1 MNSLLQLRNAPAGV
15 LQRRR
20 FTRPATKRPKV
31 KDLAG
36 LLDWTHG
43 KAYAVGSPIKLV
55 DGFAWRLV
63 AAGLPIDRM
72 ALSVALLHPQF
83 GGYGIRWWQES
94 GVAEEV
100 LIEHDVTKSEVYL
113 SSPFPA
119 IVERGETIRVKI
131 EETDETPFPIVA
143 DLRAQGYTDYF
154 ALPIALGGILGAD
167 NVRRFQV
174 GNVATKRKGG
184 FSASDIAA
192 IRAAFTSLEGPLAL
206 VTERR
211 IAQDLLAIYL
221 GRNTGTKVLKGEVAR
236 GTGESIHAAILATD
250 MRGFTALA
258 DSLPE
263 TRTIEILNAWFEVQ
277 VGAVHAHRGE
287 VLKFVGDGMLAI
299 FPIADIELA
308 RQAARDAMAAA
319 RDALACVNRLDFPEA
334 GKLRAVAALHVGEI
348 YYGNIGAHDR
358 LDFTAIGPAVNLASR
373 LEGVAKKV
381 DLPLVVSEEFAALGT
396 EKLVSIGRFPMK
408 GLAGTREVFAPE
420 TVPNAA

>member
-1 MNSLLQLRNAPAGV
+1 MNSLLQLQNVPAGV

-20 FTRPATKRPKV
+20 FTRPEAKRPKV

-43 KAYAVGSPIKLV
+43 KAYAVGSPIKLI
-55 DGFAWRLV
+55 DGFAWRL
-63 AAGLPIDRM
+63 AATGLPVDRL
-72 ALSVALLHPQF
+72 ALSVSLLHPHF
-83 GGYGIRWWQES
+83 RGYGIRWWQES
-94 GVAEEV
+94 GMAEEV
-100 LIEHDVTKSEVYL
+100 LVAHDVTNSDAYRA
-113 SSPFPA
+113 SPFPA
-119 IVERGETIRVKI
+119 IVERGDTIRVRI
-131 EETDETPFPIVA
+131 EGANETPFPVIA

-154 ALPIALGGILGAD
+154 ALPIALGGMLGAD
-167 NVRRFQV
+167 ENRRFQV

-184 FSASDIAA
+184 FTASDIAA
-192 IRAAFTSLEGPLAL
+192 IRAAFTALEGPLAL

-299 FPIADIELA
+299 FPIADVELA

-319 RDALACVNRLDFPEA
+319 RDALACVDRLDFPDA

-348 YYGNIGAHDR
+348 YYGNIGSHDR
-358 LDFTAIGPAVNLASR
+358 LDFTAIGPAVNFVSR
-373 LEGVAKKV
+373 LEGVAKQA
-381 DLPLVVSEEFAALGT
+381 DLPLVVSQEFAALGT

-408 GLAGTREVFAPE
+408 GLTGAREVFAP
-420 TVPNAA
+420 AAMPEAA